1 MYSST
6 EYYHSGLIH
15 QTFDS
20 LDFEHFKDSYIRP
33 GCGWGQTEFG
43 KPGLSKSG
51 AVDASL
57 KANVINQIT
66 RKEKQGVRIISEL
79 AFPEH
84 EGVDKRMYPE
94 RMQVNA
100 LLYRSGKKADVAV
113 TIYKKPAVRLPET
126 YWLSFNA
133 DNIRSI
139 IAEKVGER
147 VDLMDVV
154 VRGNRQMHG
163 IDRYVDLITS
173 KGTIRIWSQEAFLVN
188 VGEARGL
195 GYSINKPDINGGIHF
210 DLNNNLWDT
219 NFSMWNEGSLT
230 YHFTVEMMGR

>member
-1 MYSST
+1 
-6 EYYHSGLIH
+6 
-15 QTFDS
+15 
-20 LDFEHFKDSYIRP
+20 
-33 GCGWGQTEFG
+33 
-43 KPGLSKSG
+43 
-51 AVDASL
+51 VDASL

-94 RMQVNA
+94 RMQVNT

-147 VDLMDVV
+147 VGAKKLF
-154 VRGNRQMHG
+154 
-163 IDRYVDLITS
+163 
-173 KGTIRIWSQEAFLVN
+173 WSMWAKQEVWDIP
-188 VGEARGL
+188 
-195 GYSINKPDINGGIHF
+195 SINLI
-210 DLNNNLWDT
+210 
-219 NFSMWNEGSLT
+219 SMAEST
-230 YHFTVEMMGR
+230 SI

>member
-1 MYSST
+1 
-6 EYYHSGLIH
+6 
-15 QTFDS
+15 
-20 LDFEHFKDSYIRP
+20 
-33 GCGWGQTEFG
+33 
-43 KPGLSKSG
+43 
-51 AVDASL
+51 
-57 KANVINQIT
+57 
-66 RKEKQGVRIISEL
+66 L
-79 AFPEH
+79 AFPIR
-84 EGVDKRMYPE
+84 EGVDKRVYPE
-94 RMQVNA
+94 EMQVNT
-100 LLYRSGKKADVAV
+100 LLYKGGKKADVAL

-133 DNIRSI
+133 DDISSI

-163 IDRYVDLITS
+163 IDRYVDLVTS
-173 KGTIRIWSQEAFLVN
+173 KGTIRIWSKEAFLVN

-195 GYSINKPDINGGIHF
+195 GYSENKPNIHGGIHF

-230 YHFTVEMMGR
+230 YHFTMELLSR